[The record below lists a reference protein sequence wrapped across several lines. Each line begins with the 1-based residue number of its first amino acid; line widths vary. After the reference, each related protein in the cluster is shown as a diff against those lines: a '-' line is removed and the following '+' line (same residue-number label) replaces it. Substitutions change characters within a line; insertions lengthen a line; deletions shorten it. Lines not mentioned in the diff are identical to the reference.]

1 MIIDLNILRSL
12 HAIILYQPLPGKT
25 MYYLTVSNSVPLGS
39 RLVFNFLF
47 RKSFKFIEKWKE
59 QGLYKEYTNALYPD

>member
-47 RKSFKFIEKWKE
+47 RKSLKFIEK
-59 QGLYKEYTNALYPD
+59 

>member
-1 MIIDLNILRSL
+1 MPIFSINLCQAKL
-12 HAIILYQPLPGKT
+12 
-25 MYYLTVSNSVPLGS
+25 YYLTVSNSVPLGS

-47 RKSFKFIEKWKE
+47 RKSFKFIEKLQE